1 MNGALYVMES
11 EEKSWQRHVYSVIRG
26 RQGVFC
32 GESKRQL
39 WKHEISDAI
48 VLCFSAGAYDVQ
60 LLVVVYFIV
69 LERKFVVDYML
80 LQIHGN
86 KSFL

>member
-1 MNGALYVMES
+1 M
-11 EEKSWQRHVYSVIRG
+11 
-26 RQGVFC
+26 FC